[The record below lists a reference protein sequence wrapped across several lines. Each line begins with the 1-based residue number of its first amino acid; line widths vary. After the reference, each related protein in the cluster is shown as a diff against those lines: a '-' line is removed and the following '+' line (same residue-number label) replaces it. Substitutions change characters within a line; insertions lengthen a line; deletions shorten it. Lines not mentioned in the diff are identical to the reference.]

1 MNILDI
7 INKKRLKQEL
17 TKEEIHYFVD
27 EYTKGTIPDYQMSS
41 LLMAI
46 CCNGMSFQETIFL
59 TDSMLESGEVLDL
72 SSIDGKKI
80 DKHSTGGVGDKTTI
94 ILGPLVASCG
104 VKVAKMSGRG
114 LGHTGGTIDKLESIP
129 GFQVSKTI
137 QEVIEQ
143 VNQIG
148 VCVVSQTGNLVPADK
163 KIYALRDVTAT
174 VESLPLIASSIMSKK
189 IASSTDFIVI
199 DLKVGDGALIKTIED
214 ARKLAHLM
222 VQIGKNYHRK
232 TVCILTNMEK
242 PLGHA
247 IGNALEIEES
257 IRFLKRE
264 EHLEDLEE
272 IIVTLASWMV
282 HLGKDISLEEAKKE
296 VQTNLE
302 NGKAYRK
309 FQEFI
314 SYQGGNLEQLKVS
327 NRIFSI
333 KSPKTGFVSKINTL
347 KLGEL
352 VRSIGAGRY
361 SKEDKIDYTVGAL
374 LNKNVGDYVLEGE
387 ELVKIYLNQ
396 KDMSLREITE
406 CFTIEESLKK
416 QIPLI
421 LEVIDK

>member
-59 TDSMLESGEVLDL
+59 TNSMLESGEVLDL
-72 SSIDGKKI
+72 SSIDGKKV

-199 DLKVGDGALIKTIED
+199 DLNVGDGALIKTIED

>member
-59 TDSMLESGEVLDL
+59 TNSMLESGEVLDL
-72 SSIDGKKI
+72 SSIDGKKV